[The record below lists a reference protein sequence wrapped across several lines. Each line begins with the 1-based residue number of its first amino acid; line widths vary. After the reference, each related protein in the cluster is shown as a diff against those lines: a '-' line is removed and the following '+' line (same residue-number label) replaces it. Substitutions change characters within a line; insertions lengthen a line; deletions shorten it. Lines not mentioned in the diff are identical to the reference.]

1 MSFTE
6 ARGLLSDTA
15 KIVGNRNVPMPVN
28 YGHMDLAGSSDDDVS
43 DSRVMKVREAQPTDR
58 DVYAALRSSLEDP
71 ENRASR
77 NPEPEYRPKETELEE
92 YMGMQLRDDGKMS
105 REEAARRMKLDLKM
119 DTKMPLETTI
129 LPYRPYN
136 PEPAPKPVLPAI
148 LDESESDENEPLAN
162 RLERF
167 RASAGNP
174 GGSKPTNTERKK
186 IRKEG
191 KPEIA
196 ITHGKRVMPVTVMPD
211 DEATDSRPRKPRRKG

>member
-1 MSFTE
+1 MAIPVRETQH
-6 ARGLLSDTA
+6 LLMDAA
-15 KIVGNRNVPMPVN
+15 KIACDLDASTPADYR
-28 YGHMDLAGSSDDDVS
+28 HMDLAESDEEG
-43 DSRVMKVREAQPTDR
+43 DSRVQKVRKANPTNER
-58 DVYAALRSSLEDP
+58 VFAALQSRLEDP

-77 NPEPEYRPKETELEE
+77 NPEPEYRPSETELEE
-92 YMGMQLRDDGKMS
+92 YMGMQLRDDSKMS
-105 REEAARRMKLDLKM
+105 PEEAARRMKRDLEM

-148 LDESESDENEPLAN
+148 LDESESDEDEPLAN

-174 GGSKPTNTERKK
+174 GGSEPTNTKREEIQKEERPK
-186 IRKEG
+186 IG
-191 KPEIA
+191 